1 MPTEAFHRLSRA
13 DFTIAIICPLPL
25 EAEVAIPLFDT
36 VYDRTVYEKYG
47 PVRNDPNHYT
57 LGRIGCYNVV
67 LVHMGGCGKAESSSV
82 ASNIKQSYPGIELA
96 LLIGICGGVPYRTDV
111 GPIQHRRDVFLGD
124 VIISSAIIQ
133 YDLGKRLPHR
143 FVRKNTLE
151 SNLGRASLQIRSFMT
166 CLESRHGDLSKDQQ
180 GHLQTIQGSKDVP
193 YPGIKSDILFKAE
206 YKHRVRCLCMSDASG
221 DQSVVD
227 RRRVDSDGTP
237 YIHIGRLASG
247 DTVMCSAKD
256 RDKISKREEVLGFE
270 MEGACVWDNIPCIL
284 IKGVSDYADSHKN
297 DTWQYYAAASAA
309 ACMRALLDQNPIP
322 NVTSSAG
329 LAQGMPAET
338 SEDSSNER
346 EKACLDLLTF
356 PQAQYRLDEIMDPL
370 NTTCTWV
377 LERPEYK
384 TWMSGEDLKSHGGF
398 FWIKGKPGAGKSTLM
413 KHLLS
418 KAKQTGKD
426 TIISSFF
433 FHAQG
438 VDLERSTVGMYR
450 SLLHQLLSSTAV
462 PSSAKQPYF
471 SFAAKMLSQ
480 DDGINWTIRDLKHQL
495 LSLIRLLNN
504 RYVFFF
510 IDALDECH
518 QAEMEDMI
526 PFLEHL
532 GHSLNASDVH
542 LRICLASRHYPQL
555 NIERGIE
562 WVLEY
567 QQEHQGDMRK
577 YVETKLKGGKSKMLQ
592 EIREEVC
599 ARASGVFLWVILVV
613 RSLNDAFAKGK
624 IHAVRQRLDEI
635 PDGLDELFT
644 DMLTRDTEEIDDLI
658 FCLRLILFAQRPLSK
673 DEFYFGVM
681 FTKNGL
687 IKREGE
693 WHIDPHIENSILNVS
708 KGLVEITRTKA
719 RIVHFIHESVRDFLL
734 RRDGFSRLQAGS
746 SANTIGNAHNEL
758 AQICFR
764 YICQIKLMAAKEPR
778 RCVWPPQAENY
789 LNSETRFLNYAIH
802 SLLPHSNAAEAG
814 GTSQAAFLQAF
825 SLSFEDFK
833 HIRNALTLWHIRQY
847 GSDVT
852 ILYVLAELNLD
863 HLIRLELLRT
873 PQIWK
878 QMGRYH
884 SPMGAAVYLGNALAI
899 RALLGC
905 NTSSDASVDNSLLEA
920 GVIDRMK
927 QYVVNSK
934 RIKMKRGS
942 LALYLVE
949 YAIKRGHVAILKLL
963 YLTGKID
970 LNHKLNCRS
979 LPLICAIKC
988 SKAEIVEFL
997 LSCDRVTIAS
1007 PTNALRI
1014 AITRGKRD
1022 VCSALLSSPYSLRW
1036 LDSSGGVAIHW
1047 AVIGNNG
1054 STMRHLLELGC
1065 DVTLRDRDGRDALSH
1080 AAEQGKIEMMKI
1092 LIESGV
1098 VDIDG
1103 KDSQGRTALSW
1114 AAGPNNKT
1122 LNRSPDPNKCWDQL
1136 QKEAMYVLLSMG
1148 SVDVNSRDKH
1158 QWTPLLW
1165 AVQRNKPVAVDI
1177 LLEASETEVDC
1188 RSVTGKTPLTV
1199 AAMCG
1204 HEAMLC
1210 KLLQSGRADVNSQD
1224 IFGRTPLSWAVYPC
1238 AVEWI
1243 KEEDKKV
1250 MQLLIDHLSKKNKS
1264 NDNAVLP
1271 LDRETLER
1279 EIQVVAASYTPY
1291 DY

>member
-1 MPTEAFHRLSRA
+1 
-13 DFTIAIICPLPL
+13 
-25 EAEVAIPLFDT
+25 
-36 VYDRTVYEKYG
+36 
-47 PVRNDPNHYT
+47 
-57 LGRIGCYNVV
+57 
-67 LVHMGGCGKAESSSV
+67 
-82 ASNIKQSYPGIELA
+82 
-96 LLIGICGGVPYRTDV
+96 
-111 GPIQHRRDVFLGD
+111 
-124 VIISSAIIQ
+124 
-133 YDLGKRLPHR
+133 
-143 FVRKNTLE
+143 
-151 SNLGRASLQIRSFMT
+151 
-166 CLESRHGDLSKDQQ
+166 
-180 GHLQTIQGSKDVP
+180 
-193 YPGIKSDILFKAE
+193 
-206 YKHRVRCLCMSDASG
+206 
-221 DQSVVD
+221 
-227 RRRVDSDGTP
+227 
-237 YIHIGRLASG
+237 
-247 DTVMCSAKD
+247 
-256 RDKISKREEVLGFE
+256 
-270 MEGACVWDNIPCIL
+270 
-284 IKGVSDYADSHKN
+284 
-297 DTWQYYAAASAA
+297 
-309 ACMRALLDQNPIP
+309 
-322 NVTSSAG
+322 
-329 LAQGMPAET
+329 
-338 SEDSSNER
+338 
-346 EKACLDLLTF
+346 
-356 PQAQYRLDEIMDPL
+356 
-370 NTTCTWV
+370 
-377 LERPEYK
+377 
-384 TWMSGEDLKSHGGF
+384 
-398 FWIKGKPGAGKSTLM
+398 
-413 KHLLS
+413 
-418 KAKQTGKD
+418 
-426 TIISSFF
+426 
-433 FHAQG
+433 
-438 VDLERSTVGMYR
+438 MYR
-450 SLLHQLLSSTAV
+450 SILHQLLSSTAV

-510 IDALDECH
+510 IDALDECD

-532 GHSLNASDVH
+532 GHSLNACDVH

-635 PDGLDELFT
+635 PDGLDDLFT

-693 WHIDPHIENSILNVS
+693 WHIDPHIENFILNVS

-734 RRDGFSRLQAGS
+734 RRDGFSKLQAGS

-764 YICQIKLMAAKEPR
+764 YICQIKLMAAKELR
-778 RCVWPPQAENY
+778 RPCVWPPLVWPPQVENY
-789 LNSETRFLNYAIH
+789 LNAEIPFLNYAIH

-833 HIRNALTLWHIRQY
+833 HIRNALTLCHIRQY

-852 ILYVLAELNLD
+852 VLYVLAELNLD

-873 PQIWK
+873 PQMWK

-884 SPMGAAVYLGNALAI
+884 SPMGAAVYLGNTLAI

-934 RIKMKRGS
+934 RIKMKIGS
-942 LALYLVE
+942 MALYLVE

-979 LPLICAIKC
+979 LPLICAIK
-988 SKAEIVEFL
+988 SAKAEIVEFL

-1007 PTNALRI
+1007 PTNALQ
-1014 AITRGKRD
+1014 AGITRGKRD
-1022 VCSALLSSPYSLRW
+1022 VCSVLLSLPCSLRW
-1036 LDSSGGVAIHW
+1036 LDSYGGVAIHW
-1047 AVIGNNG
+1047 AVTGNNG
-1054 STMRHLLELGC
+1054 STMRQLLELGC
-1065 DVTLRDRDGRDALSH
+1065 DVTLRDGTGRDALSH

-1103 KDSQGRTALSW
+1103 KDGQGRTAFSW
-1114 AAGPNNKT
+1114 AAAPYSET
-1122 LNRSPDPNKCWDQL
+1122 INRSPGPKKSWDQL
-1136 QKEAMYVLLSMG
+1136 QKEAMYLLLSTG
-1148 SVDVNSRDKH
+1148 RVDVNSRDKH

-1224 IFGRTPLSWAVYPC
+1224 IFGRTPLSWAFYPSGMSPRPSGQGLLPKSSRKWQC
-1238 AVEWI
+1238 LVDGTSPHRAVPLLLDCPIIDASIPDSFGHSASWWAQAFRIDSPAVLEWVE
-1243 KEEDKKV
+1243 EEDRKV

-1264 NDNAVLP
+1264 NINAVLP
-1271 LDRETLER
+1271 LDRETLEG
-1279 EIQVVAASYTPY
+1279 EMEVVAASYTPY

>member
-1 MPTEAFHRLSRA
+1 
-13 DFTIAIICPLPL
+13 
-25 EAEVAIPLFDT
+25 
-36 VYDRTVYEKYG
+36 
-47 PVRNDPNHYT
+47 
-57 LGRIGCYNVV
+57 
-67 LVHMGGCGKAESSSV
+67 
-82 ASNIKQSYPGIELA
+82 
-96 LLIGICGGVPYRTDV
+96 
-111 GPIQHRRDVFLGD
+111 
-124 VIISSAIIQ
+124 
-133 YDLGKRLPHR
+133 
-143 FVRKNTLE
+143 
-151 SNLGRASLQIRSFMT
+151 
-166 CLESRHGDLSKDQQ
+166 
-180 GHLQTIQGSKDVP
+180 
-193 YPGIKSDILFKAE
+193 
-206 YKHRVRCLCMSDASG
+206 
-221 DQSVVD
+221 
-227 RRRVDSDGTP
+227 
-237 YIHIGRLASG
+237 
-247 DTVMCSAKD
+247 
-256 RDKISKREEVLGFE
+256 
-270 MEGACVWDNIPCIL
+270 
-284 IKGVSDYADSHKN
+284 
-297 DTWQYYAAASAA
+297 
-309 ACMRALLDQNPIP
+309 
-322 NVTSSAG
+322 
-329 LAQGMPAET
+329 
-338 SEDSSNER
+338 
-346 EKACLDLLTF
+346 
-356 PQAQYRLDEIMDPL
+356 
-370 NTTCTWV
+370 
-377 LERPEYK
+377 
-384 TWMSGEDLKSHGGF
+384 
-398 FWIKGKPGAGKSTLM
+398 M

-418 KAKQTGKD
+418 KAKQNAKD

-438 VDLERSTVGMYR
+438 VDLERFT
-450 SLLHQLLSSTAV
+450 LLSSTAV

-510 IDALDECH
+510 IDALDECD
-518 QAEMEDMI
+518 QVEMEDMI

-532 GHSLNASDVH
+532 GHSLNACDVH

-577 YVETKLKGGKSKMLQ
+577 YVETKLRGGKSKMLQ

-613 RSLNDAFAKGK
+613 RSLNDAFAKGQ

-644 DMLTRDTEEIDDLI
+644 DMLTRDTDEIDDLI
-658 FCLRLILFAQRPLSK
+658 FCLRLILFAQCPLSK
-673 DEFYFGVM
+673 DEIYFAVM

-693 WHIDPHIENSILNVS
+693 WHIDPHIENFILNVS

-734 RRDGFSRLQAGS
+734 RRDGFSKLQAGS

-764 YICQIKLMAAKEPR
+764 YICQIKFMAVSEIPNR
-778 RCVWPPQAENY
+778 YVWPPIAKDK
-789 LNSETRFLNYAIH
+789 NSESETPFLNYAIH

-825 SLSFEDFK
+825 SLSFQDFMY
-833 HIRNALTLWHIRQY
+833 IRNALTQCLIRRY
-847 GSDVT
+847 GAEVT
-852 ILYVLAELNLD
+852 PLYVLAELNLD

-873 PQIWK
+873 PQMWK

-884 SPMGAAVYLGNALAI
+884 SPMGAAVYMGNTLAI

-934 RIKMKRGS
+934 RIQMKRHS
-942 LALYLVE
+942 MALCLVDHIE
-949 YAIKRGHVAILKLL
+949 YL

-979 LPLICAIKC
+979 LPLIYAIKC

-997 LSCDRVTIAS
+997 LSFVRVTIAS
-1007 PTNALRI
+1007 PTNALHI

-1022 VCSALLSSPYSLRW
+1022 VCSVLLSSPYSLRW
-1036 LDSSGGVAIHW
+1036 LDSYGGVAIHW
-1047 AVIGNNG
+1047 AVTGNNG
-1054 STMRHLLELGC
+1054 STMRKLLELGC
-1065 DVTLRDRDGRDALSH
+1065 DVTLRDGRGRDALSH

-1103 KDSQGRTALSW
+1103 KDGQGRTAFSW
-1114 AAGPNNKT
+1114 AAGPNSET
-1122 LNRSPDPNKCWDQL
+1122 LNRSPDPKKCWDQL
-1136 QKEAMYVLLSMG
+1136 QKEAMYVLLSTG
-1148 SVDVNSRDKH
+1148 RVDVNSRDKH

-1165 AVQRNKPVAVDI
+1165 AVQTNKPVAVDI
-1177 LLEASETEVDC
+1177 LLEASGTEVDC
-1188 RSVTGKTPLTV
+1188 RSVTGKFPLTV

-1210 KLLQSGRADVNSQD
+1210 KPLQSGRVDFSRKWQYMIDGISPHRAVPLLLGCPIIDASIPD
-1224 IFGRTPLSWAVYPC
+1224 SFGHPAWWWAQAWWIDAP
-1238 AVEWI
+1238 AVWEL
-1243 KEEDKKV
+1243 EEEKGRKV
-1250 MQLLIDHLSKKNKS
+1250 MQLLIDHLSTKNKF
-1264 NDNAVLP
+1264 NNYAVLP
-1271 LDRETLER
+1271 LDRETLKR

>member
-1 MPTEAFHRLSRA
+1 MPTEAVHHLSRA
-13 DFTIAIICPLPL
+13 HFTIAIICPLPL

-67 LVHMGGCGKAESSSV
+67 LAHMGGCGKAESSSV

-111 GPIQHRRDVFLGD
+111 GPTQRRRDVFLGD

-143 FVRKNTLE
+143 FVRKNTSE
-151 SNLGRASLQIRSFMT
+151 SNLGRASLQIGSFMT

-193 YPGIKSDILFKAE
+193 YPGIKSVILFKAE
-206 YKHRVRCLCMSDASG
+206 YKHRVRCLCISDASG
-221 DQSVVD
+221 DPSVVD
-227 RRRVDSDGTP
+227 RRRVDSDGAP

-256 RDKISKREEVLGFE
+256 RDKIPSARKFLVLR
-270 MEGACVWDNIPCIL
+270 W
-284 IKGVSDYADSHKN
+284 KGPAHKN

-309 ACMRALLDQNPIP
+309 ACMRALLDQNPIS
-322 NVTSSAG
+322 NATSSAG
-329 LAQGMPAET
+329 LAQDIIASQFNPRKRPAET

-370 NTTCTWV
+370 STTCIWV

-438 VDLERSTVGMYR
+438 VDLERNTVGMYR

-510 IDALDECH
+510 IDALDECD

-532 GHSLNASDVH
+532 GHSLNACDVH

-644 DMLTRDTEEIDDLI
+644 DMLTRDTDEIDDLI

-673 DEFYFGVM
+673 DEFYFGVL

-693 WHIDPHIENSILNVS
+693 WHIDPHIENFILNVS

-734 RRDGFSRLQAGS
+734 RRDGFSKLQAGS

-764 YICQIKLMAAKEPR
+764 YICQIKLMAAKELR
-778 RCVWPPQAENY
+778 RPCVWPPLVWPPQVENY
-789 LNSETRFLNYAIH
+789 LDAETPFLNYAIH

-833 HIRNALTLWHIRQY
+833 HIRNALTLCHIRQY

-852 ILYVLAELNLD
+852 VLYVLAELNLD

-873 PQIWK
+873 PQMWK

-884 SPMGAAVYLGNALAI
+884 SPMGAAVYLGNTLAI

-942 LALYLVE
+942 MALYLVE

-979 LPLICAIKC
+979 LPLICAIK
-988 SKAEIVEFL
+988 SAKAEIVEFL

-1007 PTNALRI
+1007 PTNALQA
-1014 AITRGKRD
+1014 AITRVFVG
-1022 VCSALLSSPYSLRW
+1022 
-1036 LDSSGGVAIHW
+1036 
-1047 AVIGNNG
+1047 
-1054 STMRHLLELGC
+1054 
-1065 DVTLRDRDGRDALSH
+1065 
-1080 AAEQGKIEMMKI
+1080 
-1092 LIESGV
+1092 
-1098 VDIDG
+1098 
-1103 KDSQGRTALSW
+1103 
-1114 AAGPNNKT
+1114 
-1122 LNRSPDPNKCWDQL
+1122 
-1136 QKEAMYVLLSMG
+1136 
-1148 SVDVNSRDKH
+1148 
-1158 QWTPLLW
+1158 WTP
-1165 AVQRNKPVAVDI
+1165 
-1177 LLEASETEVDC
+1177 
-1188 RSVTGKTPLTV
+1188 TG
-1199 AAMCG
+1199 
-1204 HEAMLC
+1204 E
-1210 KLLQSGRADVNSQD
+1210 
-1224 IFGRTPLSWAVYPC
+1224 
-1238 AVEWI
+1238 
-1243 KEEDKKV
+1243 
-1250 MQLLIDHLSKKNKS
+1250 
-1264 NDNAVLP
+1264 LP
-1271 LDRETLER
+1271 STG
-1279 EIQVVAASYTPY
+1279 Q
-1291 DY
+1291 

>member
-1 MPTEAFHRLSRA
+1 MPTEAFHHLSRA
-13 DFTIAIICPLPL
+13 HFTIAIICPLPL

-67 LVHMGGCGKAESSSV
+67 LAHMGGCGKAESSSV

-111 GPIQHRRDVFLGD
+111 GPTQRRRDVFLGD

-270 MEGACVWDNIPCIL
+270 MEGAGVWDNIPCIL

-297 DTWQYYAAASAA
+297 DTWQYFAAASAV

-329 LAQGMPAET
+329 LAQDIIASQLNPRKRPAET

-356 PQAQYRLDEIMDPL
+356 PQAEYRLDEIMDPL

-413 KHLLS
+413 KHLLPNW
-418 KAKQTGKD
+418 KR
-426 TIISSFF
+426 
-433 FHAQG
+433 HNH
-438 VDLERSTVGMYR
+438 
-450 SLLHQLLSSTAV
+450 LLFLFPCPRGGLREVHC
-462 PSSAKQPYF
+462 
-471 SFAAKMLSQ
+471 
-480 DDGINWTIRDLKHQL
+480 GLKHQL

-510 IDALDECH
+510 IDALDECD

-532 GHSLNASDVH
+532 GHSLNACDVH

-592 EIREEVC
+592 EIRKEVC

-693 WHIDPHIENSILNVS
+693 WHIDPHIENFILNVS
-708 KGLVEITRTKA
+708 KGLAEITRTKA

-758 AQICFR
+758 AKICFR
-764 YICQIKLMAAKEPR
+764 YICEYKLVAANGVPR
-778 RCVWPPQAENY
+778 RYEWLRSAKSWY
-789 LNSETRFLNYAIH
+789 LNSEHPFLNYAIH

-814 GTSQAAFLQAF
+814 GISQAAFLQKF
-825 SLSFEDFK
+825 SLSFQDFK
-833 HIRNALTLWHIRQY
+833 DIRNALEQCLIRHY
-847 GSDVT
+847 GPEVT
-852 ILYVLAELNLD
+852 ALYVLAELNLD

-873 PQIWK
+873 PQMWK

-884 SPMGAAVYLGNALAI
+884 SPMGAAVYLGNTLAI

-942 LALYLVE
+942 MALYLVE

-1014 AITRGKRD
+1014 AIIRGIRD
-1022 VCSALLSSPYSLRW
+1022 ICSALLSSPYSLRW
-1036 LDSSGGVAIHW
+1036 LDSYGGVAIQW

-1114 AAGPNNKT
+1114 AAGPHKT
-1122 LNRSPDPNKCWDQL
+1122 MLYRSPDPNICWDQL
-1136 QKEAMYVLLSMG
+1136 QKEVMYVLLSTG
-1148 SVDVNSRDKH
+1148 RVDVNSRDKH

-1177 LLEASETEVDC
+1177 LLEASETEIDC

-1210 KLLQSGRADVNSQD
+1210 KLLQSGRVDVNSQD

-1238 AVEWI
+1238 DASIPDSFGHPAWWWAQAWRIDTPAAVEWI